1 VLTLAFSRTRSWVVD
16 YARLLAAHVN
26 NDNER
31 CYVPAWAHHTLPSA
45 CSRAR
50 TCAQMQRKSV
60 GTDSQVHKLKTG
72 RSFGILLGGARR
84 QRPAQRGPAS
94 DQSASHSSRRTRAR
108 RVPALRARGRGERG
122 DAQHQETTRPRQA
135 LGQGH
140 ARPPARGPPPCCAHI
155 SPAPPLCRAAV
166 HPPPPHPVLRVPLPL
181 SPMLE
186 CIIARVQPIVS
197 STCTR
202 RSFGS
207 CLAFGGPGQDVAPF
221 VNGSPPGPLPRF
233 QRSGAD
239 KTLLAPCQ
247 STPGAFHTRPVRM
260 FSRWSCRL
268 AGSKEVDVE
277 V

>member
-1 VLTLAFSRTRSWVVD
+1 VCPRC
-16 YARLLAAHVN
+16 AHV
-26 NDNER
+26 DVESGGTHSIR
-31 CYVPAWAHHTLPSA
+31 RPLARDRRWARAMLDRQQGVPRRAAPISPPRPPSA
-45 CSRAR
+45 
-50 TCAQMQRKSV
+50 AQLS
-60 GTDSQVHKLKTG
+60 T
-72 RSFGILLGGARR
+72 RR
-84 QRPAQRGPAS
+84 RLTP
-94 DQSASHSSRRTRAR
+94 SSEY
-108 RVPALRARGRGERG
+108 P
-122 DAQHQETTRPRQA
+122 
-135 LGQGH
+135 
-140 ARPPARGPPPCCAHI
+140 
-155 SPAPPLCRAAV
+155 SLC
-166 HPPPPHPVLRVPLPL
+166 LP
-181 SPMLE
+181 